1 MADFNG
7 VTEPVAGNMP
17 QQPQPRTLSA
27 DRGWHWII
35 DAFQLVRKQFGMWIL
50 LCLITFIVLAVANMV
65 PLLGMVASTLL
76 QPLLFAGLVF
86 ACSEIERG
94 EELEIGQ
101 LFIGFQR
108 NPAQLMLVG
117 VIGFAAT
124 LGAMLV
130 AAIPLLVLGGSSMAA
145 ALSGQDPTAMQALG
159 GVGLIALLLFA
170 LVLLLL
176 MVPVSMAMWFASA
189 LVLFHEMAAWPAFK
203 LSFLACLR
211 NVMPFFIFGLI
222 AAVLCVVAALPFG
235 LGLILLLPVLMA
247 TAYTSFRDVF
257 GV

>member
-203 LSFLACLR
+203 LSFFACLR